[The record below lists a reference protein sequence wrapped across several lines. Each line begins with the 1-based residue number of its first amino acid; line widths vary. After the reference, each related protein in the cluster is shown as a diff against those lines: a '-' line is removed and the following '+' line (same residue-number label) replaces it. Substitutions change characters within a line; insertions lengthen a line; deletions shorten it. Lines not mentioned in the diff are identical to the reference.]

1 MFELSAGPN
10 PVPDFEEALRVIKV
24 DDSHFVGAHPLRL
37 PVKGGRGVYGG
48 HMIAQ
53 SLLVGIE
60 STRDN
65 ETNQVFIP
73 DSYHLYF
80 IGAGNSKVP
89 MNYTVERLYDDEN
102 ISKRFII
109 VEQKGK
115 RRLTCLITLR
125 RPGSKPFHDGSHL
138 DISIPVSKIQ
148 LKYPDPDLLHQ
159 VQHTDF
165 IRNAFGKEF
174 IDYRECPEENEQY
187 AAERWLTV
195 FTGIRNHAEP
205 GAQVET
211 IVEEL
216 PDAQGTMHS
225 VEKSILRPKNSQSFR
240 NPIYNFVGLAD
251 LSDSAFLTT
260 MARILHIPW
269 APSLEVDSTYDPG
282 RDATFIMRS
291 TLNAAHIF
299 HYNAMSLDHHIY
311 FHNEDYT
318 SNEESS
324 FDICKEWLAFT
335 YQMKRLSNNRT
346 LVRGFIFNE
355 NKKCIATVIQ
365 EGLTIMQN
373 GVGSS
378 ADQSRL

>member
-1 MFELSAGPN
+1 MLTLTSGPN
-10 PVPDFEEALRVIKV
+10 PLPDFEEAVRVIKV
-24 DDSHFVGAHPLRL
+24 DDTLYVGAHPLRL

-60 STRDN
+60 STRDDK
-65 ETNQVFIP
+65 TNKVFIP

-80 IGAGNSKVP
+80 IGAGNAKIP
-89 MNYTVERLYDDEN
+89 MNYTVEKLYDDEN
-102 ISKRFII
+102 VSKRFII
-109 VEQKGK
+109 AEQEG
-115 RRLTCLITLR
+115 RHRLTCLITLR
-125 RPGSKPFHDGSHL
+125 RPGTKPFHDSDNL
-138 DISIPVSKIQ
+138 DISIPVPKIQ
-148 LKYPDPDLLHQ
+148 LKHPDPDKLHQ
-159 VQHTDF
+159 VQRTDF

-174 IDYRECPEENEQY
+174 MDYKECPEENELY

-195 FTGIRNHAEP
+195 FTGIRNQLKP
-205 GAQVET
+205 GASLET
-211 IVEEL
+211 VVEEL
-216 PDAQGTMHS
+216 PDAQGQMHT
-225 VEKSILRPKNSQSFR
+225 VEKSILRPKDSQSFKD
-240 NPIYNFVGLAD
+240 PIYNFVGLAD

-269 APSLEVDSTYDPG
+269 APSIEIDDTYDPA
-282 RDATFIMRS
+282 RDATYIMRS

-318 SNEESS
+318 SDDGSG
-324 FDICKEWLAFT
+324 FDICKDWLAFT

-346 LVRGFIFNE
+346 LVRGFLFNE
-355 NKKCIATVIQ
+355 KHKCIATVVQ

-373 GVGSS
+373 GVGRT
-378 ADQSRL
+378 ADKSRL